1 VFLVDY
7 QMPTEPINIEVAQ
20 RVRQGE
26 IGKLAKLITV
36 GYSGGHVDPPR
47 GATIENRL
55 ERNIWDND
63 IALGGSSILCFDVHS
78 IDAAL
83 WVLGQRPVAAT
94 GVSRICRTDPH
105 SDGADAGGVVYEY
118 ADGLIHEHSGQHLP
132 NGVPGELSCKLFGL
146 GGYAVVNYWHDT
158 ELHPRGRKPIT
169 GTVNSLYPNG
179 AARNIAAF
187 YDCITRG
194 KCDNPT
200 VPRAVDGALTCILGR
215 EASFRRGRLTMD
227 ELLKENKR
235 IEADLSGLKD

>member
-1 VFLVDY
+1 
-7 QMPTEPINIEVAQ
+7 MAR

-26 IGKLAKLITV
+26 IGKLCKLITV

-47 GATIENRL
+47 GATIENRRM
-55 ERNIWDND
+55 RNIWRQPHR
-63 IALGGSSILCFDVHS
+63 AGAAAPSSVSTSTPSTLRRGCSGSVPSPLRGLADLP
-78 IDAAL
+78 A
-83 WVLGQRPVAAT
+83 
-94 GVSRICRTDPH
+94 DPH

-146 GGYAVVNYWHDT
+146 GGYAVVNYWQQT
-158 ELHPRGRKPIT
+158 PSCYPRGRKPIT

-179 AARNIAAF
+179 ASRNIATF

-200 VPRAVDGALTCILGR
+200 VPRAVDA
-215 EASFRRGRLTMD
+215 RL
-227 ELLKENKR
+227 
-235 IEADLSGLKD
+235 DLYPRP